1 MFNFLSHKK
10 WMIWKIYSWEDPK
23 FGSTEVQIK
32 LSRES
37 GKKGSFSS
45 WDFREETQ
53 CENLPAVTS
62 GCHFCRAVSLL
73 FGLNAVLSSPACM
86 QDLSI
91 FRICLFVN
99 ISWVNLPAFVPSNRH
114 EWTPRRFWFT
124 NPDGTAFSEAAP
136 PSAFYPWLRG
146 FYSSRSAPLR
156 VNLSNLTSGRSG
168 EEPRFSEVGGI
179 VQKLHT
185 VGSDCEWEGN
195 SGNCHEERRCLEA
208 VVCICVSAKV
218 AFVWHDMAPN
228 TPSDPATLFRGS
240 AISRKSVTLLTLNF
254 STLIHKVPPCNELFM
269 FAFKRFSQF
278 CNESSTTHETI
289 SI

>member
-1 MFNFLSHKK
+1 MK
-10 WMIWKIYSWEDPK
+10 WKIYSWEDPK

-32 LSRES
+32 LSLES

-45 WDFREETQ
+45 WDFREEAQ

-168 EEPRFSEVGGI
+168 EEPRFSEVGGLYKSCTQLDLW
-179 VQKLHT
+179 VRGEFWKL
-185 VGSDCEWEGN
+185 S
-195 SGNCHEERRCLEA
+195 RREA
-208 VVCICVSAKV
+208 VFGSGCVYLCQCQSGICVTRHGTQHS
-218 AFVWHDMAPN
+218 F
-228 TPSDPATLFRGS
+228 GS
-240 AISRKSVTLLTLNF
+240 GDSLSRKCNF
-254 STLIHKVPPCNELFM
+254 AKICHSAH
-269 FAFKRFSQF
+269 SQPLDSDTQ
-278 CNESSTTHETI
+278 SS
-289 SI
+289 SM

>member
-1 MFNFLSHKK
+1 MKL
-10 WMIWKIYSWEDPK
+10 KIYSWDDPK

-45 WDFREETQ
+45 WDFREEAQ

-146 FYSSRSAPLR
+146 FYSFSPAALR
-156 VNLSNLTSGRSG
+156 VNLSNLTLGWSS
-168 EEPRFSEVGGI
+168 EEPRFVELGG
-179 VQKLHT
+179 T
-185 VGSDCEWEGN
+185 C
-195 SGNCHEERRCLEA
+195 
-208 VVCICVSAKV
+208 
-218 AFVWHDMAPN
+218 
-228 TPSDPATLFRGS
+228 T
-240 AISRKSVTLLTLNF
+240 KSYTYR
-254 STLIHKVPPCNELFM
+254 S
-269 FAFKRFSQF
+269 
-278 CNESSTTHETI
+278 
-289 SI
+289 

>member
-1 MFNFLSHKK
+1 
-10 WMIWKIYSWEDPK
+10 MIWKIYSWEDPI
-23 FGSTEVQIK
+23 FGSTDTQIK

-73 FGLNAVLSSPACM
+73 FGLNAVLSSPVCM

-146 FYSSRSAPLR
+146 FYFCTCICTCICICICIWICICSVRRHYHRHSILDWEVFIARAPLR
-156 VNLSNLTSGRSG
+156 FG
-168 EEPRFSEVGGI
+168 
-179 VQKLHT
+179 
-185 VGSDCEWEGN
+185 
-195 SGNCHEERRCLEA
+195 
-208 VVCICVSAKV
+208 
-218 AFVWHDMAPN
+218 
-228 TPSDPATLFRGS
+228 
-240 AISRKSVTLLTLNF
+240 
-254 STLIHKVPPCNELFM
+254 
-269 FAFKRFSQF
+269 
-278 CNESSTTHETI
+278 
-289 SI
+289 